1 MLKTFTIAIL
11 KMTDSKN
18 RLMVIDALN
27 IFLRA
32 YIKDP
37 SLSSNGNPVGGLK
50 GFLRILQKLIR
61 EVGPSEVVVC
71 WDGPGGS
78 AKRKRLHKEYKA
90 GRKPVRLNRGL
101 LDLDDQQEMENKV
114 WQQTRLFDYLND
126 LPIVQIM
133 LDEVEADDVIA
144 YVVQMPKYK
153 DYQKVIVSSDK
164 DFYQLC
170 DDQTIIY
177 RPSMKD
183 DKKYMTKNKAIEDFK
198 IHPANFA
205 LARAIEGDKSDNIP
219 GIHGIALKTV
229 AKRFPFLSENKD
241 YSVQELINHCEET
254 EDKNK
259 VYDKVIENKDLILKN
274 FNLMQLYNPTMSPN
288 NCNVI
293 RASIDD
299 FCYDFSKTEVLK
311 KLFYDGIGDV
321 DFNTLFLYCKN
332 VSKKNKS

>member
-1 MLKTFTIAIL
+1 
-11 KMTDSKN
+11 MTETKN
-18 RLMVIDALN
+18 RLMVVDALN

-37 SLSSNGNPVGGLK
+37 SLSANGNPVGGLK
-50 GFLRILQKLIR
+50 GFLRIIQKLIR
-61 EVGPSEVVVC
+61 EVQPSEIIVC

-78 AKRKRLHKEYKA
+78 SKRKKLHKEYKA
-90 GRKPVRLNRGL
+90 GRKPVRLNRGF

-114 WQQTRLFDYLND
+114 WQQTRLFDYLNE
-126 LPIVQIM
+126 LPIIQLM
-133 LDEVEADDVIA
+133 FDEVEADDIIA
-144 YVVQMPKYK
+144 YVVQMAKYK

-170 DDQTIIY
+170 DDKTVIY
-177 RPSMKD
+177 RPSMK
-183 DKKYMTKNKAIEDFK
+183 KEKTYMTKNRAVEDFK
-198 IHPANFA
+198 IHPVNFA

-219 GIHGIALKTV
+219 GIHGIAIKTV
-229 AKRFPFLSENKD
+229 AKRFPFLSEDKD
-241 YSVQELINHCEET
+241 YSVQDLIKYCEEVET
-254 EDKNK
+254 KNK
-259 VYDKVIENKDLILKN
+259 VYDKVVENKDLILKN

-293 RASIDD
+293 RSSIGD

-321 DFNTLFLYCKN
+321 DFNTLFMYCKN